1 MTILRTHEF
10 LGETIVAFNQYI
22 LVASISTID
31 LSVLRRELSQCGYTY
46 IHIYPRPWTNNILLL
61 VHALDRVFSSY
72 HTIS

>member
-31 LSVLRRELSQCGYTY
+31 LSVLRRELNQCGYIY
-46 IHIYPRPWTNNILLL
+46 IPSTM
-61 VHALDRVFSSY
+61 DQ
-72 HTIS
+72 